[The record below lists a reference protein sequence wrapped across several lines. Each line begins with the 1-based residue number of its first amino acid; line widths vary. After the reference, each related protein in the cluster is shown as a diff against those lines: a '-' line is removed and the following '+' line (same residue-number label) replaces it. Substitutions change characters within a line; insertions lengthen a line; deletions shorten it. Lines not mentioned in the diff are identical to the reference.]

1 MTHAV
6 PADDFAPDVAAIA
19 AVIVGVTAFA
29 VAQGLTYPLISLVLE
44 HRGVSQSLIGFNA
57 GCFAGGLATA
67 TFAVGWLSR
76 LVRGDRLIVAGL
88 IGCALSL
95 SLFATFD
102 SFWVWCLARFSLGV
116 CVSIIFM
123 LSEAWLNT
131 ACPDRLRGRMSGLYG
146 AGMCGGFAAGP
157 LAIPLFGTE
166 NGFAFAL
173 LAVYVACVAFL
184 TVILSRRAR
193 TQPEQAASGALF
205 KFAKSAPMLIV
216 MVAAFAFADIA
227 AISAMPVYFVRLGYS
242 EAFAAISVS
251 VLALPTALAQ
261 PLVGWFLDKTSR
273 SGVAVCSGCLAGLS
287 FIAIPFLQS
296 QAAILIAFGIMGAA
310 SFSLYT
316 CALTLLGERYN
327 GDTLVAGSAAFAL
340 AYAVSSAA
348 GSSTVGA
355 VMDIY
360 SPAAGPIA
368 AGSVVLTLTAVIVA
382 ALLRQR
388 LRRAEIT
395 S

>member
-1 MTHAV
+1 
-6 PADDFAPDVAAIA
+6 
-19 AVIVGVTAFA
+19 VIIGVTAFA

-44 HRGVSQSLIGFNA
+44 HRNVSPSLIGFNA
-57 GCFAGGLATA
+57 GCFAAGLATA

-88 IGCALSL
+88 VGCALSL
-95 SLFATFD
+95 SVFASFD
-102 SFWVWCLARFSLGV
+102 NFWVWCIARFCLGV
-116 CVSIIFM
+116 CVSLIFM

-131 ACPDRLRGRMSGLYG
+131 ACPDRLRGRISGLYG

-166 NGFAFAL
+166 QGFAFAL

-193 TQPEQAASGALF
+193 TQPEQAVSGALF
-205 KFAKSAPMLIV
+205 KFVRSAPILIG

-242 EAFAAISVS
+242 EAFAAVSVT

-261 PLVGWFLDKTSR
+261 PVVGWFLDKTSR

-316 CALTLLGERYN
+316 CALTILGERYA

-340 AYAVSSAA
+340 AYAVGSAA
-348 GSSTVGA
+348 GSTTVGA
-355 VMDIY
+355 AMDIY

-368 AGSVVLTLTAVIVA
+368 AGSVVLAFTAWFVVS
-382 ALLRQR
+382 LLRQR
-388 LRRAEIT
+388 LHRSA
-395 S
+395 